1 MAEWSGKL
9 AEYFVSYAGEGVHYV
24 LLIEQLRFANTR
36 SDFLTTVQ
44 TLINYGELQEKQ
56 CVDKIDQ
63 TSIDV
68 LLQFIRI
75 GNIAQVSQFRSA
87 LSHHIW
93 IYELEKIRQ
102 QEQYLMKLLS

>member
-1 MAEWSGKL
+1 MAERGGKL
-9 AEYFVSYAGEGVHYV
+9 AEYFAYYAGEGVHYV
-24 LLIEQLRFANTR
+24 LLIEQLRLANTR
-36 SDFLTTVQ
+36 SDFLIAVQ

-63 TSIDV
+63 ASIDV
-68 LLQFIRI
+68 LLQFIRT

-102 QEQYLMKLLS
+102 QERYLLRLLS